1 VARNIKDRIFMG
13 FSWELCC
20 QQDWDRVLK
29 QWWNTERQR
38 STKASFCAFESVHD
52 GNNDSI
58 VETS

>member
-29 QWWNTERQR
+29 QWWKQ
-38 STKASFCAFESVHD
+38 KDKGVHNSSYQ
-52 GNNDSI
+52 GEFLCIWVSAWWR
-58 VETS
+58 